1 MLGEEYEGNFP
12 QRAVFLRRGWPFLWN
27 CHWLLKH
34 FLKLSPLMLDGFGR
48 EINDSPFGDSADF
61 QGRNGAIGRRVIEGI
76 YVENE
81 AIV

>member
-1 MLGEEYEGNFP
+1 
-12 QRAVFLRRGWPFLWN
+12 
-27 CHWLLKH
+27 
-34 FLKLSPLMLDGFGR
+34 MLDGFGR